1 MSCPNCGTTEPGP
14 GAFCMRCGAKQT
26 AAAAVQ
32 TPPEP
37 KLTPA
42 STAYQPPVSQP
53 VVVVPAVV
61 APAAV
66 APAPVSAPIQ
76 ASAPPPRD
84 AATTIHHISA
94 GSVFKVTFVIYA
106 LLLGLFGC
114 ILVVIPGLL
123 GSSLLGGLV
132 GDQYGLGALGGGI
145 VTTLVVY
152 VLLVVVGAFVQGL
165 VMAIAVLI
173 YNLVAGWVGG
183 VRVELRG

>member
-1 MSCPNCGTTEPGP
+1 MNCPNCGTTEPGP
-14 GAFCMRCGAKQT
+14 GAFCMRCGAKL
-26 AAAAVQ
+26 APPAPVQ
-32 TPPEP
+32 TPPAP
-37 KLTPA
+37 VLMTPPPPAQPAQTQSVPIALTPA
-42 STAYQPPVSQP
+42 
-53 VVVVPAVV
+53 
-61 APAAV
+61 
-66 APAPVSAPIQ
+66 SAPIQ
-76 ASAPPPRD
+76 ASAPPPRG